1 MRVHP
6 VGLSAALAL
15 SLIPSPALAQSDF
28 LKENVTKIIR
38 KVGVHANMTVREPL
52 DHDVTKGTR
61 FGGSIGLSPGQ
72 SNGWR
77 YPVGFSI
84 FSENL
89 HGPAGEKFATF
100 KSRAILAGIGYGWH
114 LGKLG
119 LGASV
124 QGGWA
129 FNHGTL
135 LSTTSHAFDS
145 PEGPSSIHINNS
157 PILRPQLKAEYF
169 ITRKFTLRS
178 AVDYSLL
185 RPAINVTTPSG
196 PQEDVWHTSNFH
208 ANFGVGYYPFR
219 K

>member
-1 MRVHP
+1 MRRHP
-6 VGLSAALAL
+6 LGLSAALAL

-28 LKENVTKIIR
+28 LKENVTKIVR

-61 FGGSIGLSPGQ
+61 FSGSIGLSPGL

-77 YPVGFSI
+77 YPISFSI

-89 HGPAGEKFATF
+89 HGPTGEKFATF

-114 LGKLG
+114 LGRIS

-135 LSTTSHAFDS
+135 LDTTSHAFGS
-145 PEGPSSIHINNS
+145 PEGPSSIHIENS
-157 PILRPQLKAEYF
+157 PLLRPQFKAEYF
-169 ITRKFTLRS
+169 VTRRFTLRS
-178 AVDYSLL
+178 AADYSFLW
-185 RPAINVTTPSG
+185 PAVNVTTPSG